1 MLIGLNANLLAIVSH
16 SFFLFFLFLE
26 PFYIVIKWLISEF
39 MRNFGTAQKAAKK
52 LTRDFYCILWLIVI
66 IY

>member
-26 PFYIVIKWLISEF
+26 SVSLQLK
-39 MRNFGTAQKAAKK
+39 MRVEKQN
-52 LTRDFYCILWLIVI
+52 
-66 IY
+66 